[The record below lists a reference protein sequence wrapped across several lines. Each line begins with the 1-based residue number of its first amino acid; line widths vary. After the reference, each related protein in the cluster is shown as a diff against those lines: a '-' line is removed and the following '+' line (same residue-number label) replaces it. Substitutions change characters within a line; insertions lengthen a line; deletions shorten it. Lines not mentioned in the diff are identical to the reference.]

1 MSTNQKVDPSESPM
15 TNMFEDIL
23 DAPHDRYPFE
33 TIKFSGRVEIL
44 DKEGQ
49 VARFKRRQRIR
60 FLEDGVS
67 VFFDRIWG
75 EGVLLAGYKT
85 GALRIIDALP
95 TRKGYVI
102 VLALPRP
109 FKRGEIL
116 DIETERKIVGAFVY
130 DWGYW
135 DSAMGVP
142 TELLAIDVRTP
153 AGLKMSRPDVVAP
166 AHGQMDANVSERHL
180 TFRVSKPAL
189 DIPYKLRW
197 NWG

>member
-1 MSTNQKVDPSESPM
+1 MTTEPKDSQFPSPITS
-15 TNMFEDIL
+15 MFEEIQ
-23 DAPHDRYPFE
+23 DAPRDRFPFE

-44 DKEGQ
+44 DREGR
-49 VARFKRRQRIR
+49 VARFRRRQRIR

-75 EGVLLAGYKT
+75 EGVLLAGYQT
-85 GALRIIDALP
+85 SSLRIIDAIP
-95 TRKGYVI
+95 SRKGYVI
-102 VLALPRP
+102 ALALPRP
-109 FKRGEIL
+109 FSRGEVL
-116 DIETERKIVGAFVY
+116 DIETERRIVGAFVY

-135 DSAMGVP
+135 DSAMAVP

-153 AGLKMSRPDVVAP
+153 AGLNMRRPDIVAP
-166 AHGQMDANVSERHL
+166 AHGQMDATASHRHL